1 MSGRFAGARLSAVD
15 STLPDNYPALVER
28 AAAAF
33 GDTEAIRDGDMSMT
47 FAGLAER
54 TEQCAAALVVNGLE
68 PGDAVGLWAPN
79 AWEWVITAMGTLR
92 AGGVIVPVNTRF
104 RGREAAYVLD
114 RARAKLL
121 FTVVGFLGYD
131 YVRDLEAAAAEG
143 HTVDSLERTVILR
156 GDTPPGT
163 TSFEDFVATAT
174 PQGSAEA
181 ARRAAAASG
190 DDLGLVMFTSG
201 TTGLPKGVMI
211 RPGAII
217 RGFSQYADELGMRQG
232 DRMLVIN
239 PFFHAFGFCGSITPC
254 IVRGAT
260 ILPHPVFD
268 VEAVLARIESERIT
282 VLPGPPA
289 IFQSMVNFAR
299 LDDFDTSSLR
309 SAITGAATVPVETVV
324 AMREQLGFE
333 TAITAFGMTETH
345 GLATICSA
353 GDPPELVA
361 STSGK
366 ALAGIEL
373 RVVDDDGR
381 DVPVNAPGELL
392 VRGYCVTSGYL
403 DDPDQTAKA
412 IDPDGWLHTGDI
424 CVMNELG
431 YIDITDRKKDMY
443 INGGF
448 NVYPAEV
455 ENVMSEHPLI
465 GQVAVVGVPDERL
478 GEAGA
483 AFVVPSPSGAP
494 EADEL
499 RAWCR
504 EQMANYKVPRY
515 FWNVEALPLNPS
527 NKVLKTELRD
537 WAADRLD

>member
-1 MSGRFAGARLSAVD
+1 MDSAI
-15 STLPDNYPALVER
+15 PDNYPALVER

-33 GDTEAIRDGDMSMT
+33 GDTEAIRDGDMSLT
-47 FAGLAER
+47 FAELAER
-54 TEQCAAALVVNGLE
+54 TSECAAALVANGLE

-79 AWEWVITAMGTLR
+79 AWEWVIAAMGTLR

-131 YVRDLEAAAAEG
+131 YVSDLEAAAAEG
-143 HTVDSLERTVILR
+143 HTVGSLERTVILR
-156 GDTPPGT
+156 GDTRPGT
-163 TSFEDFVATAT
+163 VAFDDFLATAT
-174 PQGSAEA
+174 PEGDAEA

-268 VEAVLARIESERIT
+268 VEEVLARIESERVT

-289 IFQSMVNFAR
+289 IFQSMVNFAG
-299 LDDFDTSSLR
+299 LDDYDIASLR
-309 SAITGAATVPVETVV
+309 SAVTGAATVPVETVV
-324 AMREQLGFE
+324 AMRERLGFE

-345 GLATICSA
+345 GIATICSA
-353 GDPPELVA
+353 NDPAELVA

-366 ALAGIEL
+366 ALRGIEL
-373 RVVDDDGR
+373 RVVNDDGD
-381 DVPVNAPGELL
+381 DVPTGEPGELL

-403 DDPDQTAKA
+403 DDPEQTAKA

-424 CVMNELG
+424 CVMNEHG
-431 YIDITDRKKDMY
+431 YINITDRKKDMY

-465 GQVAVVGVPDERL
+465 GQVAVVGVPDDRL

-483 AFVVPSPSGAP
+483 AFIVPSPAGAP
-494 EADEL
+494 DADEL

-515 FWNVEALPLNPS
+515 FWSVEALPLNPS

-537 WAADRLD
+537 WAAARLA

>member
-1 MSGRFAGARLSAVD
+1 MSAATLDAV
-15 STLPDNYPALVER
+15 PDNYPDLVDR
-28 AAAAF
+28 AARLF
-33 GDTEAIRDGDMSMT
+33 GDAEAIRDGDMSMT
-47 FAGLAER
+47 FAELSAR
-54 TEQCAAALVVNGLE
+54 TDECAAALVANGLRV
-68 PGDAVGLWAPN
+68 GDAVGLWAPN
-79 AWEWVITAMGTLR
+79 AWEWVVAAMGTLR

-104 RGREAAYVLD
+104 RGREAAYVLS
-114 RARAKLL
+114 RARVKLL
-121 FTVVGFLGYD
+121 FTVAGFLGYD
-131 YVRDLEAAAAEG
+131 YVADLAAAAADG

-156 GDTPPGT
+156 GDAPAGT
-163 TSFEDFVATAT
+163 ASFGDFLATAT
-174 PQGSAEA
+174 PDSYAEA
-181 ARRAAAASG
+181 ARRAAAATG

-211 RPGAII
+211 RSAPII
-217 RGFSQYADELGMRQG
+217 GGFSQYADRLGMRSG

-254 IVRGAT
+254 IVKGAT

-268 VEAVLARIESERIT
+268 PEAVLARIESERVT

-289 IFQSMVNFAR
+289 VFQSMINFAG
-299 LDDFDTSSLR
+299 LDRYDTSSLR
-309 SAITGAATVPVETVV
+309 SAVTGAAAVPVETVV
-324 AMREQLGFE
+324 AMRERLGFE
-333 TAITAFGMTETH
+333 TVITAFGMTETH
-345 GLATICSA
+345 GLATICSP

-366 ALAGIEL
+366 ALEGIEL
-373 RVVDDDGR
+373 RVVDDEGA
-381 DVPVNAPGELL
+381 DVPTGEPGELL
-392 VRGYCVTSGYL
+392 VRGYCVTAGYL
-403 DDPDQTAKA
+403 DDPEQTAKT
-412 IDPDGWLHTGDI
+412 IDADGWLHTGDI
-424 CVMNELG
+424 CVMNEFG

-465 GQVAVVGVPDERL
+465 GQVAVIGVPDERL

-483 AFVVPSPSGAP
+483 AFVVPSPAGAP
-494 EADEL
+494 DPDEL

-527 NKVLKTELRD
+527 NKVLKTDLREL
-537 WAADRLD
+537 AAERLGG

>member
-1 MSGRFAGARLSAVD
+1 MSAATPVAV
-15 STLPDNYPALVER
+15 PDNYPALVDR
-28 AAAAF
+28 AARLF
-33 GDTEAIRDGDMSMT
+33 GGSEAIRDGDMSMT
-47 FAGLAER
+47 FAELAER
-54 TEQCAAALVVNGLE
+54 SEACAAALVANGLQ

-79 AWEWVITAMGTLR
+79 AWEWVVAAMGTLR

-104 RGREAAYVLD
+104 RGREAAYVLS
-114 RARAKLL
+114 RARVKLL

-131 YVRDLEAAAAEG
+131 YVADLEAAASDG
-143 HTVDSLERTVILR
+143 HTIDSLERTVILR

-163 TSFEDFVATAT
+163 TSFDEFVATAT
-174 PQGSAEA
+174 PDGFAEA
-181 ARRAAAASG
+181 ARRAAAATG

-211 RPGAII
+211 RPASII
-217 RGFSQYADELGMRQG
+217 RSFSQYADELGMRAG

-254 IVRGAT
+254 IVKGAT
-260 ILPHPVFD
+260 ILPHPVFE
-268 VEAVLARIESERIT
+268 VEAVLERIQSERVT

-289 IFQSMVNFAR
+289 IFQSMVNSAG
-299 LDDFDTSSLR
+299 LDRYDTSSLR
-309 SAITGAATVPVETVV
+309 SAITGAAAIPVETVV
-324 AMREQLGFE
+324 AMRERLGFE
-333 TAITAFGMTETH
+333 TVITAFGMTETH

-373 RVVDDDGR
+373 RVVDDDGH
-381 DVPVNAPGELL
+381 DVTAGEPGELL
-392 VRGYCVTSGYL
+392 VRGYCVTTGYL
-403 DDPDQTAKA
+403 DDPEQTAKT
-412 IDPDGWLHTGDI
+412 IDSDGWLHTGDI

-465 GQVAVVGVPDERL
+465 GQVAVIGVPDERL
-478 GEAGA
+478 GEVGA
-483 AFVVPSPSGAP
+483 AFVVPSPAGAP
-494 EADEL
+494 EADAL

-527 NKVLKTELRD
+527 NKVLKTDLREL
-537 WAADRLD
+537 AAERLGAELAG